1 MYVLLTFSVAAADV
15 MVISSCAP
23 PADGPVGGA
32 NCRRDVRFSDAT
44 AGVRQAAAGRV
55 PRDALLVAAGRAEA
69 AGGKLHQDARRHR

>member
-1 MYVLLTFSVAAADV
+1 MAAAADV
-15 MVISSCAP
+15 MVSSSCA

-32 NCRRDVRFSDAT
+32 NCRRDVRLSDAT

-69 AGGKLHQDARRHR
+69 AGGELHQDARRHR